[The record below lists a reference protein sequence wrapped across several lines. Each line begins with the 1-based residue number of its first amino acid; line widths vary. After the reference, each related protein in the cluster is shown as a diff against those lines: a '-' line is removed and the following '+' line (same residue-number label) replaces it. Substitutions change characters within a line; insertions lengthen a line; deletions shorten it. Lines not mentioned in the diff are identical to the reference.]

1 MNKFKLR
8 IVNGLYAIVTTSVYL
23 LIVKNN
29 TNNDLAPI
37 IVALSSLALL
47 SLLIRFG
54 GNEYLTSEIIS
65 NNILKKTF
73 AK

>member
-1 MNKFKLR
+1 MNKFKLL